1 MKTATEETALISLA
15 KRGEHAAMKAIYS
28 RYIGQLTAVCSRY
41 IIDEEDVKDVLQE
54 SFLKIY
60 ASLNNFKYQGEGS
73 LKAWMTK
80 ILVNEALKF
89 IQRTRPTAFTP
100 LTDDIEYAMD
110 EDTEITDVPA
120 SVIHNFIR
128 ELPEGYRMIF
138 NLYVIE
144 GRSHREIAKILGIS
158 ESTSASQLHR
168 AKMNLA
174 DKIKQYLNG
183 NTI

>member
-1 MKTATEETALISLA
+1 MKTVTEETALISLA

-89 IQRTRPTAFTP
+89 IQRTRPAAVAP

-144 GRSHREIAKILGIS
+144 GRSHREIAKMFGIS

-183 NTI
+183 KTI

>member
-89 IQRTRPTAFTP
+89 IQRTRPAAVAP

-128 ELPEGYRMIF
+128 ELPEGYRMVF

-144 GRSHREIAKILGIS
+144 ERSHREIAKMLGIS